1 MPPGQKQAA
10 PQSTAQTEQRPK
22 KLLDQVWEVIR
33 LKHYSLSTEEI
44 YVAWIRRYI
53 LFHDK
58 RHPREMGT
66 AEVAAFLTHLAVDE
80 WTSKNLPQ
88 VPLWEVFR
96 STLSS

>member
-1 MPPGQKQAA
+1 V
-10 PQSTAQTEQRPK
+10 
-22 KLLDQVWEVIR
+22 D
-33 LKHYSLSTEEI
+33 
-44 YVAWIRRYI
+44 WIRRFI

-88 VPLWEVFR
+88 VPLGEVFR
-96 STLSS
+96 STLSSLLVARYLQPRPAQRQLGLDYSAGLTPGTWPNHPGSA